1 MDLNR
6 GDIVGINL
14 NPTKRD
20 ENGDE
25 VGKVR
30 PCIIISGDDENS
42 ILDTIIV
49 VPLSTHLIDD
59 MLPFRMRL
67 SKRGNLEKDSDIL
80 INHIRTI
87 SSKRVTSYIDK
98 ISDDE
103 YQEIIENLCRN
114 F

>member
-1 MDLNR
+1 MDLSR

-14 NPTKRD
+14 NPKK
-20 ENGDE
+20 GDE

-30 PCIIISGDDENS
+30 PCIVISDNESNQ

-49 VPLSTHLIDD
+49 MPLSTQLIDD
-59 MLPFRMRL
+59 MLPFRLRL
-67 SKRGNLEKDSDIL
+67 EKRENLEKDSDIL

-87 SSKRVTSYIDK
+87 SNKRVTSFIGK
-98 ISDDE
+98 ITEDE
-103 YQEIIENLCRN
+103 YELIIENLCKN

>member
-14 NPTKRD
+14 NPKK
-20 ENGDE
+20 GDE
-25 VGKVR
+25 IGKIR
-30 PCIIISGDDENS
+30 PCIIISDNESNQ

-49 VPLSTHLIDD
+49 VPLSSHLLDD
-59 MLPFRMRL
+59 MLPFRLRL
-67 SKRGNLEKDSDIL
+67 TKRDNLAKDSDIL

-87 SSKRVTSYIDK
+87 SNKRVTSFIGK
-98 ISDDE
+98 ITEDE
-103 YQEIIENLCRN
+103 YQSIVESLCNN

>member
-14 NPTKRD
+14 NPKK
-20 ENGDE
+20 GDE
-25 VGKVR
+25 IGKVR
-30 PCIIISGDDENS
+30 PCIILSGDDENS

-49 VPLSTHLIDD
+49 VPLSTHLLDD

-67 SKRGNLEKDSDIL
+67 RKRDNLKKDSDIL

-87 SSKRVTSYIDK
+87 SSKRVTSHIGK
-98 ISDDE
+98 ITEEE
-103 YQEIIENLCRN
+103 YQKIIENLCKN

>member
-1 MDLNR
+1 MDLHR

-14 NPTKRD
+14 NPKK
-20 ENGDE
+20 GDE
-25 VGKVR
+25 IGKIR
-30 PCIIISGDDENS
+30 PCIILSGDEENS

-49 VPLSTHLIDD
+49 VPLSTQLLDD

-67 SKRGNLEKDSDIL
+67 SKRDNLKKDSDIL

-87 SSKRVTSYIDK
+87 SNKRVTSFIGK
-98 ISDDE
+98 ITDEE
-103 YQEIIENLCRN
+103 YQQIIENLCRN

>member
-14 NPTKRD
+14 NPKK
-20 ENGDE
+20 GDE

-30 PCIIISGDDENS
+30 PCIIISDNESNQ

-49 VPLSTHLIDD
+49 LPLSTQLIDD
-59 MLPFRMRL
+59 MLPFRLRL
-67 SKRGNLEKDSDIL
+67 VKRDNLDKDSDIL
-80 INHIRTI
+80 LNHVRTI
-87 SSKRVTSYIDK
+87 SKKRVTSFIGK
-98 ISDDE
+98 ITKSE
-103 YQEIIENLCRN
+103 YKLIIANLCKN

>member
-1 MDLNR
+1 MDLNK

-14 NPTKRD
+14 NSK
-20 ENGDE
+20 EGDE
-25 VGKVR
+25 LGKIR
-30 PCIIISGDDENS
+30 PCIIISDNESNQ

-49 VPLSTHLIDD
+49 MPLSTHLIDD

-67 SKRGNLEKDSDIL
+67 KKRDNLYKDSDIL

-87 SSKRVTSYIDK
+87 SNKRVTSFVGK
-98 ISDDE
+98 ITQDE
-103 YQEIIENLCRN
+103 YSLIIENLCKN